1 MVNMKRM
8 RISSLIMTMVMLLQI
23 FTIQVFAEKSEKN
36 LSASDINALKKYD
49 ASLCE
54 NIQIKALKNSGKLNG
69 FIDLLDTEFE
79 SQEEE
84 NYEEMKKMFD
94 FWEINMNDSIDSIK
108 QKSQKYLNENE
119 NNLVIGSKEFDE
131 YVKRTL
137 NDDENPIHAK
147 AQEEKEVGA
156 LYIYMCLYNE
166 KMDNNTEYL
175 NKIIQVQNESDNN
188 EITLAQIV
196 EADFEY
202 NFCDTQI
209 PLLLNNY
216 IEENEINWGVSKFPY
231 LSAGKIQEYARE
243 YSSTERGNTYYEHF
257 DGGDCTNF
265 VSQALRN
272 GGLPFNNNSSDSSA
286 NGVVSTKSRW
296 FYFKNSS
303 NSGYSV
309 STSWIRVSELYDYL
323 APHYK
328 VYEGKSN
335 EKFNLYVNMGC
346 VLQGK
351 RLLGSYSHSVI
362 VVLVGR
368 SIRYCAHTKARKDEP
383 IKTFYDGFN
392 KCRAIEVY
400 QTY

>member
-1 MVNMKRM
+1 MKRM

-94 FWEINMNDSIDSIK
+94 FWEINMNDSIDTIK

-156 LYIYMCLYNE
+156 FV
-166 KMDNNTEYL
+166 YL
-175 NKIIQVQNESDNN
+175 HVFI
-188 EITLAQIV
+188 
-196 EADFEY
+196 
-202 NFCDTQI
+202 
-209 PLLLNNY
+209 
-216 IEENEINWGVSKFPY
+216 
-231 LSAGKIQEYARE
+231 
-243 YSSTERGNTYYEHF
+243 
-257 DGGDCTNF
+257 
-265 VSQALRN
+265 
-272 GGLPFNNNSSDSSA
+272 
-286 NGVVSTKSRW
+286 
-296 FYFKNSS
+296 
-303 NSGYSV
+303 
-309 STSWIRVSELYDYL
+309 
-323 APHYK
+323 
-328 VYEGKSN
+328 
-335 EKFNLYVNMGC
+335 
-346 VLQGK
+346 
-351 RLLGSYSHSVI
+351 
-362 VVLVGR
+362 
-368 SIRYCAHTKARKDEP
+368 
-383 IKTFYDGFN
+383 
-392 KCRAIEVY
+392 
-400 QTY
+400 